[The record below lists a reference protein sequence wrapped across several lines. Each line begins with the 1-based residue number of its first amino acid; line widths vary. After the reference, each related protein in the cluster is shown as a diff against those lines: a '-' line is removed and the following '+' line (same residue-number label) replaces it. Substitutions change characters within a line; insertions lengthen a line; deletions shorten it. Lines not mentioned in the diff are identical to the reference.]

1 MTLEDVLTILL
12 DVYEAD
18 RDLDP
23 RLVDRKELRSK
34 LSTSLGQTAERPR
47 VLIPFLSRG
56 IFTVCTIDG
65 RIDGIADRK
74 LIDAV
79 ANLCDERSVMN
90 FYMKIIII
98 KLTSRNRK

>member
-1 MTLEDVLTILL
+1 MLENVLTVLL
-12 DVYEAD
+12 DVHEAD

-23 RLVDRKELRSK
+23 RLVDRKEFRSK
-34 LSTSLGQTAERPR
+34 LSTSLGKTAERPC

-56 IFTVCTIDG
+56 ILPVCTIDG
-65 RIDGIADRK
+65 RIDRIADRK

-98 KLTSRNRK
+98 KLTSRNCE

>member
-79 ANLCDERSVMN
+79 AKFARKTKERRLLAVALGSVE
-90 FYMKIIII
+90 
-98 KLTSRNRK
+98 T